1 MQVHRLRADHDQR
14 LSVVAEGRE
23 SIQKCSA
30 SGYVESIDR
39 H

>member
-1 MQVHRLRADHDQR
+1 
-14 LSVVAEGRE
+14 VVAEGRE

-30 SGYVESIDR
+30 SGYVESINR